1 MPSQTREEDQVM
13 EDAPI
18 NGQDGELPVAEEE
31 EEPEKQRIR
40 VVRRIALITAL
51 QTVEQSNI
59 I

>member
-1 MPSQTREEDQVM
+1 MPSQTRDEDQVV
-13 EDAPI
+13 EDAPV

-40 VVRRIALITAL
+40 VVRRLALIAAL
-51 QTVEQSNI
+51 QTVERSNI